1 MANMKNLRIEDS
13 LNPGPP
19 IFVQMLSPDELAL
32 VEARATRR
40 KYRDGE
46 IVHERGEDRAPIGV
60 VVAGRLK
67 LTYPCHDGQEKFSGL
82 IHTGQNYGD
91 ALLVHL
97 TPRSHRATAI
107 GETVIDHLEADAF
120 QSLLNEPGILRA
132 LYDVA
137 TFRLNTS
144 LRMLDDMRR
153 LNPEVRLAKLI
164 TYMHAS
170 QGEDRLDFLQED
182 FAGMLGVS
190 SVTLAKS
197 LRQLEQRGLVETG
210 YRYLRVLDL
219 PGLLAWLRSTD
230 LD

>member
-1 MANMKNLRIEDS
+1 
-13 LNPGPP
+13 
-19 IFVQMLSPDELAL
+19 MLSPDERAL
-32 VEARATRR
+32 VESRATRR

-46 IVHERGEDRAPIGV
+46 IVHERGEGRAPIGV

-91 ALLVHL
+91 SLLVHGS
-97 TPRSHRATAI
+97 PRSHRAIAI
-107 GETVIDHLEADAF
+107 GETVIDHLEREAF
-120 QSLLNEPGILRA
+120 DLLLEEPGILRA
-132 LYDVA
+132 LYRVA
-137 TFRLNTS
+137 TFRLNTT
-144 LRMLDDMRR
+144 LQMLDDMRR
-153 LNPEVRLAKLI
+153 LPPEVRLARLI
-164 TYMHAS
+164 TYMQAS

-197 LRQLEQRGLVETG
+197 LRQLEQRGFVEAG
-210 YRYLRVLDL
+210 YRHLRVTDL
-219 PGLLAWLRSTD
+219 SGLLAWLHGTD

>member
-1 MANMKNLRIEDS
+1 MLSR
-13 LNPGPP
+13 PP

-32 VEARATRR
+32 VESRATRR

-46 IVHERGEDRAPIGV
+46 IVHERGEGRAPIGV

-82 IHTGQNYGD
+82 IHTGQNFGD
-91 ALLVHL
+91 ALLVHSS
-97 TPRSHRATAI
+97 PRSHRAIAM
-107 GETVIDHLEADAF
+107 GETVIDHLERDIF
-120 QSLLNEPGILRA
+120 LTLLEEPGILRA
-132 LYDVA
+132 LYEVA
-137 TFRLNTS
+137 AFRLNTS
-144 LRMLDDMRR
+144 LQMLDDMRR
-153 LNPEVRLAKLI
+153 LSPEVRLAKLI
-164 TYMHAS
+164 SYMQAS

-197 LRQLEQRGLVETG
+197 LRQLEQRGLVEAG
-210 YRYLRVLDL
+210 YRHVRVTDVAGLRE
-219 PGLLAWLRSTD
+219 WLRGID